1 MEILQNSSLLASRIF
16 NEETFIEFV
25 VRFIFNVFVIYIIAR
40 QIYYRLKPNRNYL
53 FTMVIINI
61 VVFFVCYLLNNINLS
76 IGFAFGIF
84 AIFSIL
90 RYRTKPI
97 PIKEMTY
104 MFISISIAIINA
116 LGSTNTTVVE
126 IGFTNFSI
134 VAFTFLLE
142 KTWVKRESD
151 KTVIYEKIENIKPSN
166 HDKLLEDL
174 NNRTGL
180 QIHRIEIGQIDLLRD
195 TARVKV
201 YYYENN

>member
-151 KTVIYEKIENIKPSN
+151 KTVIYEKIENIKPAN